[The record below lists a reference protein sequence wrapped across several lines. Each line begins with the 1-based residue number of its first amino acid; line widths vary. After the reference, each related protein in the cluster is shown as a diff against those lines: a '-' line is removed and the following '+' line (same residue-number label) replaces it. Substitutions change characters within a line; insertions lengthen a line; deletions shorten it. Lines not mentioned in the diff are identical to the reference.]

1 MKKYFIILLS
11 GITAASFVFS
21 GCGGKTNANSSL
33 SSTQEKRFSFNLDKD
48 YSFGD
53 LSLKIDSKW
62 KLTET
67 KDVSVFLLNDS
78 ITLSMTKAEF
88 NNSLMSEDD
97 VFEIHSEPDSEHMVD
112 TISNEKVSGNNVML
126 YSFIPTS
133 KGDNEEYSRHLVTV
147 IEDFS
152 YDIYAKSKYADWQ
165 NCNSVIYELFKS
177 LKMPQAKEESTDAAL
192 IQSTTEKTTEA
203 PTEAVT
209 EAPTEAP
216 KTESVLFEE
225 NGIKI
230 VFKGIGKDWLGQTA
244 ELRIENTSAK
254 NYTVQVR
261 DVSVNGFMVDPLF
274 SCDVNSGKTAND
286 QISFMESDFE
296 KNDIT
301 SIEDIELSFHIFNAD
316 DWGED
321 FDSGTITVKP

>member
-1 MKKYFIILLS
+1 MKTVKLLLIVAALAS
-11 GITAASFVFS
+11 ATALGGCKISDKSSSTNFEKPTTASTASAADTSSAVTEPITAAP
-21 GCGGKTNANSSL
+21 
-33 SSTQEKRFSFNLDKD
+33 
-48 YSFGD
+48 
-53 LSLKIDSKW
+53 
-62 KLTET
+62 TEA
-67 KDVSVFLLNDS
+67 V
-78 ITLSMTKAEF
+78 
-88 NNSLMSEDD
+88 
-97 VFEIHSEPDSEHMVD
+97 
-112 TISNEKVSGNNVML
+112 
-126 YSFIPTS
+126 
-133 KGDNEEYSRHLVTV
+133 
-147 IEDFS
+147 
-152 YDIYAKSKYADWQ
+152 
-165 NCNSVIYELFKS
+165 
-177 LKMPQAKEESTDAAL
+177 TDAP
-192 IQSTTEKTTEA
+192 TEVITEA

-254 NYTVQVR
+254 NYTVQTR

-321 FDSGTITVKP
+321 FDSGTITIKP

>member
-1 MKKYFIILLS
+1 MKKTKVLSIIGALA
-11 GITAASFVFS
+11 IIAAFS
-21 GCGGKTNANSSL
+21 GCSSGGSSSL
-33 SSTQEKRFSFNLDKD
+33 STSN
-48 YSFGD
+48 
-53 LSLKIDSKW
+53 
-62 KLTET
+62 ET
-67 KDVSVFLLNDS
+67 
-78 ITLSMTKAEF
+78 TMATTTPPTKA
-88 NNSLMSEDD
+88 
-97 VFEIHSEPDSEHMVD
+97 
-112 TISNEKVSGNNVML
+112 
-126 YSFIPTS
+126 
-133 KGDNEEYSRHLVTV
+133 
-147 IEDFS
+147 
-152 YDIYAKSKYADWQ
+152 
-165 NCNSVIYELFKS
+165 
-177 LKMPQAKEESTDAAL
+177 
-192 IQSTTEKTTEA
+192 TTEA
-203 PTEAVT
+203 ITEKPTEAVT

-321 FDSGTITVKP
+321 FDSGTITIKP